1 MVLRLWKG
9 GILSELVILV
19 PTEILNVLLPWYDMI
34 ISVWP
39 VMEKCFLSLFQ
50 PFVNNGWQ

>member
-1 MVLRLWKG
+1 MVFRLWIG
-9 GILSELVILV
+9 GIWHVLVILV

-50 PFVNNGWQ
+50 PFVNNGCQ